1 MKRNIVMGLI
11 VVLFVLIVSS
21 YSILF
26 YSQQPMDQAEIEVS
40 QIAKENA
47 DIQKVE
53 NFYWYNGSNDTYF
66 TVAGYTSENEYLYVV
81 VKQDGG
87 DMTVLNAEEVVTES
101 EAKAILKSI
110 KEPAK
115 VLEARLGIEDN
126 EPFWEVAYKDS
137 NGQLEYVWLSVRTG
151 ELLKEYQSI

>member
-1 MKRNIVMGLI
+1 MYSVIQLTARKHCVRINAFIV
-11 VVLFVLIVSS
+11 
-21 YSILF
+21 ILLL
-26 YSQQPMDQAEIEVS
+26 SPSRRAVM
-40 QIAKENA
+40 
-47 DIQKVE
+47 
-53 NFYWYNGSNDTYF
+53 
-66 TVAGYTSENEYLYVV
+66 